1 MHLQHAHAQTHT
13 AARQE
18 QQRAPPNHQRRSHR
32 PAAINLS
39 WHHAESGVPAQ
50 TESAGAAQRHAR
62 ACGGGTLAPSAWE
75 GGGEAAL
82 CAPVCNEETCL
93 SRCGD
98 LALCWRRLGAAEGW
112 VIFDTKRAGVGM
124 GTGLYYQHKG
134 CLSCTRVFFPILRL
148 LGVRVPGTSKDADQ
162 VVCLLYAAARLEEFA
177 SGHLANRS

>member
-18 QQRAPPNHQRRSHR
+18 QQRAPPNHQRRSQARGHQLILKSCRIRR
-32 PAAINLS
+32 PGTAD
-39 WHHAESGVPAQ
+39 
-50 TESAGAAQRHAR
+50 AAQRHAR

-98 LALCWRRLGAAEGW
+98 LALCWRTLGAAEGW

-134 CLSCTRVFFPILRL
+134 CLSCTRVFLPILRL
-148 LGVRVPGTSKDADQ
+148 LGIRVPGTSKEADQ